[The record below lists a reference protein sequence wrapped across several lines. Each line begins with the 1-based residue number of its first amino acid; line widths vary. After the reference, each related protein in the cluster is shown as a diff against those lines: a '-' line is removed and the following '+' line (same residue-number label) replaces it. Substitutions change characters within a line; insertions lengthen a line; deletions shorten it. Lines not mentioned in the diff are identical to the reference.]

1 MCLVD
6 LTSDAAG
13 STSSSTNLGVR
24 TKLFSDT
31 PTVPAQ
37 DEDDSDNTESEKE
50 ADELEEKI

>member
-37 DEDDSDNTESEKE
+37 DEDDPDNTESEKE
-50 ADELEEKI
+50 VDGLEEKI